1 MKMLRNI
8 VILLLTI
15 IGAVSLF
22 MSSSIIFD
30 TFGIREKEGNY
41 VLLVVYS
48 NLLCGILYLIAAFK
62 IWQQKTTSIYLLTL
76 ALIILI
82 IAFIG
87 LIIHINAG
95 GLYETKTIKAMTFRI
110 LFTLI
115 MLFLARKII
124 LTKKD

>member
-1 MKMLRNI
+1 MKMLRYI
-8 VILLLTI
+8 TILLLTF

-22 MSSSIIFD
+22 MSLSIIFD
-30 TFGIREKEGNY
+30 SFGIREKEGNY

-62 IWQQKTTSIYLLTL
+62 IWQRKKTSITLL
-76 ALIILI
+76 ALALFILI

-87 LIIHINAG
+87 LMIHINTG
-95 GLYETKTIKAMTFRI
+95 GLFETKTIKAMTFRT

-115 MLFLARKII
+115 MLFFARRII
-124 LTKKD
+124 LLKRI